1 MRRRRRNR
9 DNMKLSLNVSP
20 FVTLFSDLDVG
31 DCTFCCYF
39 ITHKNNDQSR
49 FVNRLLGGS
58 EMEKKRQSDLM
69 VIIMINVKE
78 R

>member
-1 MRRRRRNR
+1 
-9 DNMKLSLNVSP
+9 MKLSLNVSP

-58 EMEKKRQSDLM
+58 KKNERKKRQSDLM
-69 VIIMINVKE
+69 VIIMINVEE